1 VKQSPQFSK
10 TPVSLPGSV
19 YERLSTYALAVSA
32 AGVGI
37 TSVQPAQAKIVYTPV
52 HHTLTNGTLP
62 IPIDGTHDFT
72 LSDKF
77 YIITGSWST
86 QLLNLNVTGVASVV
100 GSKGSAAALRF
111 GKIIGPADKFQQG
124 KALMAGAFCETQISA
139 STVFGPFA
147 NTAQRYLGLKFQLNG
162 KVHYGWARFSS
173 IKASACNGGPA
184 VSATLTGYAYET
196 VPGKSI
202 KAGQTEGPDEID
214 NSVEQPNPT
223 NLSTPTLKP
232 ASLGL
237 LALGSSGLS
246 IWRRRN
252 QWALPRRAVGAVF
265 STIPN

>member
-1 VKQSPQFSK
+1 MKQSPQFSK
-10 TPVSLPGSV
+10 TPGSLPGSV

-62 IPIDGTHDFT
+62 IPIEGTHDFT

-111 GKIIGPADKFQQG
+111 GKIIGPADKFQHG

-196 VPGKSI
+196 VAGKSI
-202 KAGQTEGPDEID
+202 KAGQTEEPEVD
-214 NSVEQPNPT
+214 NSVGPPNPT
-223 NLSTPTLKP
+223 DLSTPTLKP
-232 ASLGL
+232 ASLEL

-246 IWRRRN
+246 IWRRGRN
-252 QWALPRRAVGAVF
+252 RGSSSASSSALL
-265 STIPN
+265 